1 MTENKPRAL
10 RAEVLWKKRFMGKKA
25 DSGKDRKPKKKKK
38 KNETAKKSGKYQQ
51 LNDRE
56 LKQVLE
62 NS

>member
-1 MTENKPRAL
+1 MTENQPRAL
-10 RAEVLWKKRFMGKKA
+10 RAEVLWEKRFMGKKA
-25 DSGKDRKPKKKKK
+25 DSGKDRKPKKKKGND
-38 KNETAKKSGKYQQ
+38 KNRRSGEYQE